1 MDPFCY
7 LCFVFVLVINVVLSV
22 PCSLGITCW
31 ERAALLA
38 PLCVMFSCVIVSFPN
53 VALGK
58 MWYLIELIPD
68 LCLLFYFYIE
78 YMPSYSLTL
87 YILMDFPIHMD
98 TISMGLPIVY
108 FKGS

>member
-1 MDPFCY
+1 
-7 LCFVFVLVINVVLSV
+7 
-22 PCSLGITCW
+22 
-31 ERAALLA
+31 
-38 PLCVMFSCVIVSFPN
+38 MFSCVFVTFPN
-53 VALGK
+53 GVPGQ

-78 YMPSYSLTL
+78 YVPSHSLTL

-108 FKGS
+108 FKGSQVEFSEICISVPVGCFQLSKQCRP